1 MPGPSF
7 YQNFNVK
14 FIRSETE
21 LQKEFNLI
29 LIIDQFSLLDLKNL
43 DVFTILP

>member
-29 LIIDQFSLLDLKNL
+29 LIIPFGVYHHLKGPITFNFF
-43 DVFTILP
+43 V